1 MKIAVLLLPGIGD
14 SLMATPMIRILRKNF
29 PKAQIDV
36 LCMFKT
42 VQYVFKN
49 NKYVD
54 HVFYLPLY
62 TENRLKATRNIFS
75 YRIKNY
81 DISILGFP
89 SFRKEYHVV
98 QWLLGAKKRIAHRFK
113 KGYFRE
119 LNFLDTNL
127 VKVDENVHNVINDLN
142 LLGSLGIDWTKDEH
156 AESLEYDLSLD
167 SSDLYFGNKYI
178 KKLGWEKDF
187 LVGLHPGS
195 IDSPAGVLKRW
206 PVEKFTILAKKLI
219 SKKNKILIFCGP
231 FEKSIGDQII
241 NGVRDWKN
249 CQLVT
254 GISFGQSLGILQNI
268 NLFISNDNGFA
279 HISNA
284 LKVKNIVLFGPTNPS
299 WCSPYNMRYSAS
311 IRKARFT
318 PWFRN
323 DIKVTDRPKGV
334 RSGMEAI
341 KVNDVIGK
349 LEEV

>member
-54 HVFYLPLY
+54 HIFYLPLY

-113 KGYFRE
+113 KGYFKE
-119 LNFLDTNL
+119 LNFLDINL
-127 VKVDENVHNVINDLN
+127 VKVDENVHNVINNLN
-142 LLGSLGIDWTKDEH
+142 LLGALGIDWTRDEN
-156 AESLEYDLSLD
+156 AESLEYDLNLD
-167 SSDLYFGNKYI
+167 TNDLSFGKKYV

-206 PVEKFTILAKKLI
+206 PIEKFIKLT
-219 SKKNKILIFCGP
+219 KILINQNKKVLVFCGS
-231 FEKSIGDQII
+231 FEIDLGKKIVDEVS
-241 NGVRDWKN
+241 NKN
-249 CQLVT
+249 CCLVENT
-254 GISFGQSLGILQNI
+254 TFGQSLGILKNLR
-268 NLFISNDNGFA
+268 LFISNDNGFA

-299 WCSPYNMRYSAS
+299 WCSPYNMRYSTS

>member
-14 SLMATPMIRILRKNF
+14 SLMATPMIRTLRKNF

-127 VKVDENVHNVINDLN
+127 VKVDENVHNVINNLN
-142 LLGSLGIDWTKDEH
+142 LLRALGIDWTRDEH

-167 SSDLYFGNKYI
+167 SSDLYFGKNYI

-195 IDSPAGVLKRW
+195 IHSKAGLFKRW
-206 PVEKFTILAKKLI
+206 PIDKFIKLTKMLINQNKKVLV
-219 SKKNKILIFCGP
+219 FCGS
-231 FEKSIGDQII
+231 FEIELGKKIVD
-241 NGVRDWKN
+241 GVSNKN
-249 CQLVT
+249 CCLVENT
-254 GISFGQSLGILQNI
+254 TFGQSLGILKNLK
-268 NLFISNDNGFA
+268 LFISNDNGFA
-279 HISNA
+279 HLANA
-284 LKVKNIVLFGPTNPS
+284 LKVKSVVLFGPTNPL
-299 WCSPYNMRYSAS
+299 WCAPFSKNYCLS
-311 IRKARFT
+311 IRRVRFS

-323 DIKVTDRPKGV
+323 DIKVTNSPSGV
-334 RSGMEAI
+334 ISGMDKI
-341 KVNDVIGK
+341 KVEDVIEGVSK
-349 LEEV
+349 L